1 MAFNRGNTMK
11 VTFTVR
17 DQQRAGY
24 ASFYIGELAGQLPN
38 PNEAE
43 FTAFIEEFAGN
54 LQDVTDCFVENIS
67 VSMDF
72 YNTVGQTFGASA
84 DVERKGVLVFKTE
97 DNFTS
102 IFTIPGAKYAMF
114 SATDGESIIRDLAAA
129 AGNFNGNPLEADLE
143 SIHDKL
149 VNGVTINLG
158 TYPVT
163 DRREKDIVSLKDA
176 YKQHRSNPRG

>member
-11 VTFTVR
+11 VTLTLR

-24 ASFYIGELAGQLPN
+24 ASFYIGELAGQIPN

-43 FTAFIEEFAGN
+43 FQAFIQEFASSMQN
-54 LQDVTDCFVENIS
+54 LTDCFVEGIS
-67 VSMDF
+67 ISFDF
-72 YNTVGQTFGASA
+72 FNDAAQTFGATA

-102 IFTIPGAKYAMF
+102 IFTIPGAKYTMF
-114 SATDGESIIRDLAAA
+114 DTTDGETILRDVTAPGSFA
-129 AGNFNGNPLEADLE
+129 GNPLETHLE

-149 VNGVTINLG
+149 VNGVTINLA
-158 TYPVT
+158 THPVT
-163 DRREKDIVSLKDA
+163 DRREKDITSLKDA